1 MKEKY
6 KSCKFTNNEN
16 DLTDVD
22 LFCIAVPTL
31 LNESKNDIE
40 EGPIKSVKSMLMRI
54 AKRGSTVVIES
65 SVYVGATRKLFGSL
79 LDHGIYVGF
88 SPERVDPGRIEPS
101 HSEIPKIVS
110 GLDNDSLNIIKEY
123 YSKVIKVVVPV
134 SSTECAEICKLYE
147 NCFRLINISYTNEI
161 ADLCKNYNVDPFEMI
176 NASKTKPFGFMSFY
190 PGLGIGGYCIPVNPY
205 YLANGNFDNLSCLHT
220 ALKNTETRPSIKA
233 NEILKE
239 NKNLQ
244 NILVVG
250 AAFKPGEVLL
260 VNSPSIELVK
270 TFVDNGVNTC
280 IYDPLV
286 VKDPKNY
293 SNVFNDVT
301 KNETGSLFNKL
312 SNLSLSGI
320 FEKRKGDITWL
331 QKEKFNIRNIV
342 HNFDIIIVA
351 LNQHDI
357 DWSVIDKYERF
368 DKQVYWF
375 IDKNEVIL

>member
-1 MKEKY
+1 MKLKHLYFISLGLILLSCNSKKEKGG
-6 KSCKFTNNEN
+6 
-16 DLTDVD
+16 
-22 LFCIAVPTL
+22 LF
-31 LNESKNDIE
+31 EQ
-40 EGPIKSVKSMLMRI
+40 
-54 AKRGSTVVIES
+54 
-65 SVYVGATRKLFGSL
+65 
-79 LDHGIYVGF
+79 
-88 SPERVDPGRIEPS
+88 
-101 HSEIPKIVS
+101 VS
-110 GLDNDSLNIIKEY
+110 GSGIDFVNKVNDNDSLNIIKEY

-134 SSTECAEICKLYE
+134 SNTECAEICKLYE

-301 KNETGSLFNKL
+301 KNETSSLFNKL

-320 FEKRKGDITWL
+320 FEKRKGNITWL
-331 QKEKFNIRNIV
+331 QKEKFNIRHIV
-342 HNFDIIIVA
+342 HNFDIISNQIKTYYYLYLKKNYFIV
-351 LNQHDI
+351 H
-357 DWSVIDKYERF
+357 
-368 DKQVYWF
+368 
-375 IDKNEVIL
+375 